1 MPALGPVE
9 LIVLLVL
16 AALIVYFALR
26 RRVPT
31 GVLVLLVIVLS
42 PFVAVALA
50 TFLGAVL
57 TLASGYYAEMRRGSM
72 GPASKG
78 A

>member
-1 MPALGPVE
+1 MPVIGPVE
-9 LIVLLVL
+9 ILLFLVL

-31 GVLVLLVIVLS
+31 GILILLVLVLS
-42 PFVAVALA
+42 PLLARVLA

-57 TLASGYYAEMRRGSM
+57 SVVSGA
-72 GPASKG
+72 
-78 A
+78 